1 MTQYIFVDVDGVL
14 NPDVLRPGGERLLA
28 LPHGGET
35 PGYYLNLHK
44 DYGKW
49 LKQLSENTEAFLV
62 WGSTWQGY
70 ANKWVGEYLE
80 LPHLSHLDL
89 SEKRFSENLGSVKG
103 RQAVTYAN
111 GSKFVY
117 FDDEVDIGHC
127 IVGSKGLHIVIDNR
141 TGLQESH
148 IQIAENYLKS

>member
-1 MTQYIFVDVDGVL
+1 MTEYIFIDVDGVL
-14 NPDVLRPGGERLLA
+14 NPDVLRPGGEKLLA
-28 LPHGGET
+28 LPHGNRT
-35 PGYYLNLHK
+35 PGYYLHLHK

-49 LKQLSENTEAFLV
+49 LKQLSEKTGAFLV
-62 WGSTWQGY
+62 WGTTWQGY

-89 SEKRFSENLGSVKG
+89 SERGFGESLGSIKG
-103 RQAVTYAN
+103 RKAVEYAG

-127 IVGSKGLHIVIDNR
+127 IVGSKGIHIVVDYR

-148 IQIAENYLKS
+148 IDVAEKFLMS